1 MALDKDILGQDLYNA
16 SLLYNDEEVDSEDEA
31 AMEEYR
37 LNFWKAIA
45 NKIIEHITAS
55 AEVSVN
61 VTTTGTATAQT
72 GTGTGTIA

>member
-1 MALDKDILGQDLYNA
+1 MALDKDILGVELYNA
-16 SLLYNDEEVDSEDEA
+16 SVNFNDANIDTEDA
-31 AMEEYR
+31 GAMEEYR

-55 AEVSVN
+55 AVVSVN